1 MDISVNTI
9 LEAAVIRILRP
20 LAQVLIRHGMAEG
33 SFAQLARQAFV
44 EAGFDHMARAGGRP
58 TVSGVAALTGLSR
71 KEVARLAKADP
82 DGDRA
87 SRERYNRAVRV
98 ISGWVNDARFQQ
110 DGDPAPLNT
119 DGQEHS
125 FATLVREYSG
135 DVPPA
140 AMLSVLQEGGNVVV
154 QGDVVQLVQ
163 RAYIPMQ
170 TAPDR
175 LNILG
180 TDVAELILTIAHN
193 ISAEPTDRLFQRKVS
208 STALRADAVQE
219 FREYSNARS
228 QELLEEYDAWLSA
241 REVGTGDQSKEASA
255 YVAVGIYY
263 SENNDQQEK

>member
-1 MDISVNTI
+1 MDIPVNRV
-9 LEAAVIRILRP
+9 LEAAVVRILRP

-44 EAGFDHMARAGGRP
+44 EAGFDHMARSGNRP

-82 DGDRA
+82 GGDRD

-98 ISGWVNDARFQQ
+98 ISGWVNDARYQAS
-110 DGDPAPLNT
+110 GEPAALRT
-119 DGQEHS
+119 DGEEPS

-140 AMLSVLQEGGNVVV
+140 AMLTVLQDGGNVVV
-154 QGDVVQLVQ
+154 EAGVARLVQ

-193 ISAEPTDRLFQRKVS
+193 ISAEPSDRLFQRKVS
-208 STALRADAVQE
+208 STTLRADAVQA

-228 QELLEEYDAWLSA
+228 QELLEEYDSWLA
-241 REVGTGDQSKEASA
+241 EREVAKDSQPEESTA

-263 SENNDQQEK
+263 SETSDQKEK